1 MGKSDVYASIV
12 RSLPIVPFL
21 SFGLVLAWS
30 QFANNA
36 YGLIDSLAAFGEGYR
51 FANMA
56 STLANAVALLVAACC
71 GRRADELLLS
81 PRFGLLCGAVASGA
95 SVGALLV
102 SMGAVGAA
110 GQAQVAVLCALFA
123 VAGASTG
130 LLFIQIGT
138 LYGRL
143 IGRRAVFNLAWS
155 HLLCGA
161 LFFIAV
167 GMAHWRLGQSGNM
180 LLPALFY
187 CAFPLLAAWL
197 CSMALDVKPCNEQE
211 YSADVR
217 DIPAVFWKFVVVIL
231 VLCFAMSLTGA
242 VAQGT
247 TGVDGPIVKTR
258 TNNFLRLVIALLLMM
273 SVVFAKR
280 EQFELGRAYTFIM
293 ISSVAV
299 ATMAPVMDGEV
310 AGWPQLSTMVL
321 LVFRMLHWVVLS
333 LIVYQKKISPVLV
346 FGFGCGVQA
355 LGNGLGLLTGFI
367 FHDALVSSSARLA
380 MSIGFTLLIILCAFA
395 LFSEK
400 SFDRLFEQRSDDELD
415 LSQLFAPLPVFA
427 SAESDSGAAAAQTP
441 AGEARGSVPEAEGRA
456 GEEPPGSEGAL
467 PSYFS
472 LAIEALS
479 RQSSLSKRET
489 EVFRLI
495 AMGYNPQTISEK
507 LCISWNTVRGHARN
521 IYAKLGVHSH
531 QELIALVDSQKEKLR
546 DRP

>member
-1 MGKSDVYASIV
+1 MGKSGVYASIV

-21 SFGLVLAWS
+21 SFGLILAWS

-36 YGLIDSLAAFGEGYR
+36 YGIIDSLVAVGEGYR

-56 STLANAVALLVAACC
+56 STLANAIALLTAACFA
-71 GRRADELLLS
+71 RRARQLFLS
-81 PRFGLLCGAVASGA
+81 PRFGLLCGTAASLA
-95 SVGALLV
+95 SIGALLV
-102 SMGAVGAA
+102 SLGGVAVDE
-110 GQAQVAVLCALFA
+110 QMRVAVLCVLFA
-123 VAGASTG
+123 AAGAATG

-167 GMAHWRLGQSGNM
+167 GMAHWHLGQSGNM

-187 CAFPLLAAWL
+187 CVFPLMAAWL

-211 YSADVR
+211 YSSDVR

-242 VAQGT
+242 VAQGAA
-247 TGVDGPIVKTR
+247 GVDGPILKTR

-310 AGWPQLSTMVL
+310 AGWSQLSTMVL

-333 LIVYQKKISPVLV
+333 LIVYQKRISPVLV

-355 LGNGLGLLTGFI
+355 LGNGLGLLTGFL
-367 FHDALVSSSARLA
+367 FYDALVSPSARLV

-415 LSQLFAPLPVFA
+415 LSQLFAPLPAFA
-427 SAESDSGAAAAQTP
+427 SSKDGDDAAAAQTLADASRGSASEAGGC
-441 AGEARGSVPEAEGRA
+441 AGEGSTGPEGVLL
-456 GEEPPGSEGAL
+456 GA
-467 PSYFS
+467 FS

-479 RQSSLSKRET
+479 RQSGLSKRET

-531 QELIALVDSQKEKLR
+531 QELIALVDSQKERLR
-546 DRP
+546 DRS